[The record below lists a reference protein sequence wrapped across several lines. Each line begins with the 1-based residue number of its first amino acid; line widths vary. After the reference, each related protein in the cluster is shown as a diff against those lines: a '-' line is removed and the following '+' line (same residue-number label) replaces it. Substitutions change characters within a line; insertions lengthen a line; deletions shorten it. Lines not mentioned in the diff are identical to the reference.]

1 MFNCQCS
8 LLLLTRHAQLL
19 KFNTFSFVCQQLFYF
34 IFSSSFELFTVF
46 ATAILDYHIFMIL
59 STTFL
64 IFLNC
69 FLSRCSAHA
78 TACLYYH
85 YYMELSTP
93 FFIFYFI
100 FKTRRVLPN
109 TPKVHAFTFPIFS
122 NVYIS
127 SDNPLSE
134 QHLTHICK
142 R

>member
-1 MFNCQCS
+1 MFFVVVFSQA
-8 LLLLTRHAQLL
+8 T
-19 KFNTFSFVCQQLFYF
+19 FNTLSHLSDFVNNFFNLFF
-34 IFSSSFELFTVF
+34 RLFQVRSCFF
-46 ATAILDYHIFMIL
+46 ATAIIDYHIFMIL
-59 STTFL
+59 STYFL
-64 IFLNC
+64 IFLSC

-85 YYMELSTP
+85 YYGELSTP

-122 NVYIS
+122 NVYIF